1 MPHGRRATHPKRTAS
16 RVSAE
21 TSLTGVEGLRDH
33 AVGSSVGVYEERDAI
48 LYALAL
54 GAGAAETDLV
64 YERRLRVL
72 PTYAMALGLWAVE
85 AVGALGAYDPVNT
98 LHVGQRLEV
107 HGELPPRGGLEM
119 TAKVEAVW
127 DKGSAALVEIAVASE
142 LFDAVYGIWVP
153 GAGGFGGERGP
164 SSRAA
169 EETAGPDLRVEVETS
184 PEQAALYRLTGDLHP
199 LHIDPEVAAA
209 AGFARPI
216 LHGLCALGACTLS
229 LARAAGA
236 DPVALRSLAA
246 RFASPVFPGETLSV
260 EAWREGG
267 GDTAL
272 RFAAAAGESA
282 VLSGGRLGFAPQGR
296 EA

>member
-1 MPHGRRATHPKRTAS
+1 MSAQATP
-16 RVSAE
+16 
-21 TSLTGVEGLRDH
+21 TGVEGLVGH
-33 AVGSSVGVYEERDAI
+33 SIGSSVAVYEERDAI

-54 GAGAAETDLV
+54 GAAAGNTDLV

-72 PTYAMALGLWAVE
+72 PTYALALGLWAVE
-85 AVGALGAYDPVNT
+85 AVGALGAYDPVKT
-98 LHVGQRLEV
+98 LHVGQRLAV
-107 HGELPPRGGLEM
+107 HGELPRRGGIEM
-119 TAKVEAVW
+119 TAAVEAVW

-164 SSRAA
+164 SSRTSQ
-169 EETAGPDLRVEVETS
+169 ETAAPDLRIELETA

-209 AGFARPI
+209 AGFPRPI

-229 LARAAGA
+229 LAAAAGA
-236 DPVALRSLAA
+236 DPVSLRQLSA
-246 RFASPVFPGETLSV
+246 RFAAPVFPGQTLSI
-260 EAWREGG
+260 EAWREE
-267 GDTAL
+267 GDGPAL
-272 RFAAAAGESA
+272 RFGATAGEDA
-282 VLSGGRLGFAPQGR
+282 VLSGGRLGFARRGG